1 MNEQHLQDKFLVPF
15 IVNTLGYQEVKAN
28 TVTSSLT
35 IEEDLEA
42 FISQTSLNKTA
53 YHDLLKKYHNDRKQ
67 LLADVIALL
76 QERIASG
83 RNMATASFTAI
94 PCLNKTSFRLCK
106 NCLTAWCTKI
116 KKYSLFVPIYAFL
129 STAFT

>member
-15 IVNTLGYQEVKAN
+15 FVNALGYQEVKAN

-76 QERIASG
+76 QERIASS
-83 RNMATASFTAI
+83 RNMALFINANKSFTLQGIKLHLFYPSASVTTQI
-94 PCLNKTSFRLCK
+94 PSPTTRPR
-106 NCLTAWCTKI
+106 TTDA
-116 KKYSLFVPIYAFL
+116 
-129 STAFT
+129 ST